1 LTGCMR
7 TPTERRKRHRGDAV
21 ISDVETAFKLLARLL
36 IDHGVSSPEAESL
49 FRAVCVHQVALA
61 QAVRG
66 KRPNVSRIALVTGL
80 DRKEVGQ
87 ILKCPPR
94 INPALET
101 RSRANKLLAGWYGD
115 RTFVRKAKPLPL
127 PIKASERNRPSF
139 WMLANRYAPGVYPGL
154 ILRELSRIG
163 ALEKLQNGRV
173 RALRRRYSG
182 ERRTSDRGRDRA
194 ERVLSGWWNDPDF
207 HTPSG
212 EPAVLPA
219 SGSRRS
225 FKELVKRYSNE
236 PHITPILDELL
247 RVKAVKQLPDGNLKA
262 VSRTYATVRWN
273 MDGIARL
280 GDHLA
285 EHCATLLHNLEH
297 PGQPRLVRRVV
308 NAQLDPLY
316 RPMLVRDIQEQL
328 DAAADSIDDALNDR
342 RATVTPGRGRREA
355 VRLGVAMYVFEE
367 PVILEPTTGA
377 RGRR

>member
-1 LTGCMR
+1 MR
-7 TPTERRKRHRGDAV
+7 TPTERGERHRSDAV
-21 ISDVETAFKLLARLL
+21 VSDVETAFRLLARLL
-36 IDHGVSSPEAESL
+36 VDHGVSSPEAESL
-49 FRAVCVHQVALA
+49 FRAVCVHEVALA

-66 KRPNVSRIALVTGL
+66 KRPNASRIALVTGL

-87 ILKCPPR
+87 ILKSPPR
-94 INPALET
+94 VNPALET
-101 RSRANKLLAGWYGD
+101 RSRANKVLAGWYDD
-115 RTFVRKAKPLPL
+115 RAFVRNAKPLAL
-127 PIKASERNRPSF
+127 PIKAAERSRPSF
-139 WMLANRYAPGVYPGL
+139 WMLANRYAPDVYPGL
-154 ILRELSRIG
+154 ILRELSRVG
-163 ALEKLQNGRV
+163 ALKKLQDGRV
-173 RALRRRYSG
+173 RALMRRYSD
-182 ERRTSDRGRDRA
+182 ERRTSDRGRHRA

-207 HTPSG
+207 HSPSG
-212 EPAVLPA
+212 EPAVLPT

-236 PHITPILDELL
+236 PRVTPILDELL

-262 VSRTYATVRWN
+262 VSRTYATVPWN
-273 MDGIARL
+273 ADGIATL

-342 RATVTPGRGRREA
+342 RATVTPGRGGREA

-367 PVILEPTTGA
+367 PVILEPTAGA

>member
-1 LTGCMR
+1 MR
-7 TPTERRKRHRGDAV
+7 TPTERGKRRRDAV

-36 IDHGVSSPEAESL
+36 IDRGVSSPEAESL

-87 ILKCPPR
+87 ILRCPPR

-101 RSRANKLLAGWYGD
+101 RSRANKVLAGWYDD
-115 RTFVRKAKPLPL
+115 RTFVHKARPLPL
-127 PIKASERNRPSF
+127 PVKAAERNRPSF
-139 WMLANRYAPGVYPGL
+139 WMLATRYAPDVYPGL
-154 ILRELSRIG
+154 VLRELSRIG

-173 RALRRRYSG
+173 RALRRRYSDEG
-182 ERRTSDRGRDRA
+182 RTSDRGRDRA

-207 HTPSG
+207 HSPSG

-236 PHITPILDELL
+236 LRITPILDELL
-247 RVKAVKQLPDGNLKA
+247 RMKAVKQLPDGNLKA
-262 VSRTYATVRWN
+262 VSRTYATVRRN
-273 MDGIARL
+273 SYGIARL

-308 NAQLDPLY
+308 NAQLDPRY

-342 RATVTPGRGRREA
+342 RATVTPGRRGREA

-367 PVILEPTTGA
+367 PVILEPTTRA